1 MRIEPRRR
9 APRPL
14 AGCAPQAGKR
24 HLQKQF
30 ECDRTVGFDPS
41 ALPFMNPAE
50 SEPPVCNLHLALTL
64 YARESRAPFPLR
76 RQNLMEIVRSID
88 ADAVQLEQEIT
99 RIQQRLGSPDEQPD
113 DLDRAKVAGHRLSN
127 LMCLAVLMQGLKE
140 RQQLSE
146 RGSTPSIPLPAGTE
160 SPFGVS

>member
-1 MRIEPRRR
+1 LIRAAGRRARLPDVRRR
-9 APRPL
+9 
-14 AGCAPQAGKR
+14 QVKDIFK
-24 HLQKQF
+24 KQF
-30 ECDRTVGFDPS
+30 ECGRAVVFDPS
-41 ALPFMNPAE
+41 ALLFMNPAE
-50 SEPPVCNLHLALTL
+50 SDPPVCNLHLALTL

-76 RQNLMEIVRSID
+76 RRNLMEIVRSID
-88 ADAVQLEQEIT
+88 ADAVLLEQEIA
-99 RIQQRLGSPDEQPD
+99 RIQQRLGSSDEQPE

-160 SPFGVS
+160 SPFGVI